1 MRSILGYILAAI
13 GIVGTALAS
22 IKELRG
28 FLNFLPS
35 PIVTSGSFLIVS
47 LALVGIGIIIAV
59 SEGSGKN
66 KKGEEVPIYD
76 QKGKKIVGY
85 RRLK

>member
-1 MRSILGYILAAI
+1 MRSVFGYILAGI

-28 FLNFLPS
+28 IVSFLPQPVIS
-35 PIVTSGSFLIVS
+35 SGSFLIVS
-47 LALVGIGIIIAV
+47 LALVGIGIIVAV
-59 SEGSGKN
+59 SDGSGKN

-76 QKGKKIVGY
+76 QKGKKVVGY